1 MPDDYNQI
9 AFQMLLSDAD
19 LALTFVELAASHRD
33 RDTVE
38 RTIRNAIGA
47 YNSIVAQHRTI
58 PLSAENAA
66 ILDSKL
72 KEIKKALIELGELI
86 E

>member
-19 LALTFVELAASHRD
+19 LALTIVDLAANHRD

-47 YNSIVAQHRTI
+47 YNAIVGQRRTI
-58 PLSAENAA
+58 PMSAEDAA

-72 KEIKKALIELGELI
+72 KGIKKAIVELGELI
-86 E
+86 G